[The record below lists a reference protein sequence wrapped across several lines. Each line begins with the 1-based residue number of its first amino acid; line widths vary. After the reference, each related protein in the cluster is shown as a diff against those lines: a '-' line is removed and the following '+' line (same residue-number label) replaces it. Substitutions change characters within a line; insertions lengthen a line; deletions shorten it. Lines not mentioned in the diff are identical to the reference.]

1 MTEDTLHELRDTAE
15 TAARAAG
22 KLLRQRFNEARTIEY
37 KSAIDLVTDAD
48 RASEALLISHIQKR
62 HPKHAILAE
71 ESGFTRGTD
80 GGLRWLVDPLDGT
93 TNYSHH
99 LPHFSVSVAVE
110 GPRGL
115 LAGAIYDPMRD
126 ELFSAARGLGATLN
140 GGPIQA
146 TRGVTVERSLLCT
159 GFPYD
164 VHQHPDVPLGLFS
177 RMLRMSQG
185 VRRLGSAALDL
196 CYVASGRLDG
206 FFEIG
211 LKPWDIAAGALI
223 VWEAGGEMTQ
233 IDGAPLDLS
242 IGDVLATGPDL
253 HPALAKACAEVL
265 AEAKY
270 VPRSRLEP
278 AAPTPVSPGEGS

>member
-1 MTEDTLHELRDTAE
+1 MSDDSLHDLRETAE
-15 TAARAAG
+15 TAAREAG
-22 KLLRQRFNEARTIEY
+22 KLLRAKFNEARTIEF
-37 KSAIDLVTDAD
+37 KSGIDLVTDAD
-48 RASEALLISHIQKR
+48 RASEEQLLAFIRER
-62 HPKHAILAE
+62 HPTHAVLAE
-71 ESGFTRGTD
+71 EGGFTKGT
-80 GGLRWLVDPLDGT
+80 GGIRWLVDPLDGT
-93 TNYSHH
+93 TNYSHR

-115 LAGAIYDPMRD
+115 LAGAIYDPMRE

-140 GGPIQA
+140 GAPIQA
-146 TRGVTVERSLLCT
+146 SHVATLETSLLCT

-164 VHQHPDVPLGLFS
+164 VREHPQVPVGLFS
-177 RMLRMSQG
+177 RMLGRSQG

-223 VWEAGGEMTQ
+223 VWESGGEMTQ

-242 IGDVLATGPDL
+242 IGDVLASNGDL
-253 HPALAKACAEVL
+253 HEALVHEANEVL
-265 AEAKY
+265 REAKY
-270 VPRSRLEP
+270 VPRSRL
-278 AAPTPVSPGEGS
+278 

>member
-1 MTEDTLHELRDTAE
+1 MTDDNLHDLRGTAE
-15 TAARAAG
+15 TAAREAG
-22 KLLRQRFNEARTIEY
+22 KLLRDRFNEARTIEY

-48 RASEALLISHIQKR
+48 KASEAQLLAYLRKR
-62 HPKHAILAE
+62 HPTHAILAE
-71 ESGFTRGTD
+71 ESGFTRGTA
-80 GGLRWLVDPLDGT
+80 GLRWLVDPLDGT
-93 TNYSHH
+93 TNYSHR

-146 TRGVTVERSLLCT
+146 TRGVTFDRALLCT

-164 VHQHPDVPLGLFS
+164 VREHPEVPVGLFG
-177 RMLRMSQG
+177 RMIRKAQG

-196 CYVASGRLDG
+196 AYVASGRLDG
-206 FFEIG
+206 FFEFG

-223 VWEAGGEMTQ
+223 VWESGGEMTQ

-242 IGDVLATGPDL
+242 IGDVLAASSDL
-253 HPALAKACAEVL
+253 HPTLARESADFL
-265 AEAKY
+265 REASY
-270 VPRSRLEP
+270 VPRSRLDP
-278 AAPTPVSPGEGS
+278 KT